1 MYKTTGPGNRA
12 IHRREHNMNT
22 EEYLRFIRQTLFIE
36 GMEVADKA
44 NKIALERREIS
55 VQQYSKAAKIIAAEI
70 LKR

>member
-1 MYKTTGPGNRA
+1 MK
-12 IHRREHNMNT
+12 T
-22 EEYLRFIRQTLFIE
+22 EEYLRFIRQTLLIE